1 MSLAEMIAELPKLKP
16 EELDVLS
23 QRIEEIEVAHA
34 RTSPELLAA
43 INEGLASLENEGEI
57 PIAEARK
64 IVASWT
70 TK

>member
-1 MSLAEMIAELPKLKP
+1 MSLAEMIEELPKLKP
-16 EELDVLS
+16 EELDELS
-23 QRIEEIEVAHA
+23 QRIEEIEVSQA

-43 INEGLASLENEGEI
+43 IDEGLASLENEGEI